1 MRMVARNPA
10 RTTQKNGSR
19 AINKYDGSKVFV
31 TVSRYSDVGACVSS
45 ASAPVEKLTRIA
57 R

>member
-1 MRMVARNPA
+1 MTKVARNPA

-19 AINKYDGSKVFV
+19 AINKYDGSKNF
-31 TVSRYSDVGACVSS
+31 TVSRYSAVGVCVSS
-45 ASAPVEKLTRIA
+45 ASAPEEKLTRIA